1 MARAP
6 TPKKPSAK
14 VTSKTVP
21 IEQAMTL
28 TAQLAAP
35 ALGSARSILSGH
47 PADGLTPDRLAVLLR
62 GAEDA
67 DAEAYLEL
75 AEQMEERDLHYLSV
89 LGTRKRQV
97 SQLPITVEAASDAAE
112 HQAHADLVREFLARD
127 TLESE
132 LFDILD
138 AIGKGFSVTEIIWET
153 AGGRWLPKRL
163 AWRDPRWFEFDRID
177 GETIRL
183 KGQPGVSGGPQIP
196 GAAGGAQGL
205 GGGMTRTP
213 IGSFQFKFIQ
223 HVHAAKSGLA
233 IRGGFAR
240 AVAWCY
246 LFKNYG
252 LKDWVSFCEIYG
264 LPFRIGKYE
273 PGASEDDIRKLMMAV
288 SNIGSDAAAV
298 MPKSMEVDFVDGKS
312 TGAADL
318 YEKLCDYLDR
328 QISKAVLGQTA
339 TTDADTGGLGS
350 GKEHGDVRADIER
363 ADAKL
368 LAATLQRDL
377 VVPIVQLNFGEQA
390 VYPRIRIGREESHD
404 TSAMATALQSL
415 VPLGLK
421 VGMSTVRDR
430 LGFPDP
436 EPDEELLA
444 PRQPAPPPPAAVG
457 QQGQPENAPPGALD
471 ASGRPVVPANPGIA
485 PSGLLRASYFEPARR
500 LHSSRRTP
508 ELIAAAIAQTL
519 ANEADE
525 IDAAAAAIA
534 SEQGRAILAPLIEP
548 MLAALARGE
557 SFEDARE
564 LLDQAAASMDE
575 RELAAALEQACLVAR
590 AAGNSGL

>member
-6 TPKKPSAK
+6 KPPKPKQLP
-14 VTSKTVP
+14 P
-21 IEQAMTL
+21 EQEMTL
-28 TAQLAAP
+28 VAQVAAP
-35 ALGSARSILSGH
+35 ALGSARSILTGH

-62 GAEDA
+62 SAEDG
-67 DAEAYLEL
+67 DPESYLEL

-112 HQAHADLVREFLARD
+112 HQAHAELIREFLARD

-163 AWRDPRWFEFDRID
+163 AWRDPRWFEFSPVD
-177 GETIRL
+177 GETIQL
-183 KGQPGVSGGPQIP
+183 KGQPS
-196 GAAGGAQGL
+196 GGAQGL

-213 IGSFQFKFIQ
+213 VSGFQFKFIQ

-288 SNIGSDAAAV
+288 SNVGTDAAAV
-298 MPKSMEVDFVDGKS
+298 MPKSMEIDFVDGKS

-318 YEKLCDYLDR
+318 YEKLCNYLDR

-377 VVPIVQLNFGEQA
+377 VVPIVQLNFGAQA
-390 VYPRIRIGREESHD
+390 LYPRIKIGREESHD
-404 TSAMATALQSL
+404 TQAMSSALAQL

-436 EPDEELLA
+436 EPGEEVLGQAADKTRGTGLPGTGAPASGPVLA
-444 PRQPAPPPPAAVG
+444 PK
-457 QQGQPENAPPGALD
+457 
-471 ASGRPVVPANPGIA
+471 PGIA
-485 PSGLLRASYFEPARR
+485 PSGLLSASYFDFAGRDRVPN
-500 LHSSRRTP
+500 L
-508 ELIAAAIAQTL
+508 LAAAMAGKL
-519 ANEADE
+519 AGEADE
-525 IDAAAAAIA
+525 IERAAAAIA

-564 LLDQAAASMDE
+564 ILNRVAASMDE
-575 RELAAALEQACLVAR
+575 RELEAALEQACLVAR

>member
-6 TPKKPSAK
+6 TPKPKKPSPK

-28 TAQLAAP
+28 TAQVAAP
-35 ALGSARSILSGH
+35 ALGSARSILTGH
-47 PADGLTPDRLAVLLR
+47 PADNLTPDRLAVLLR
-62 GAEDA
+62 GAEDG
-67 DAEAYLEL
+67 DPESYLEL

-112 HQAHADLVREFLARD
+112 HQAHAELIREFLARD

-138 AIGKGFSVTEIIWET
+138 AIGKGFSVTEILWET

-177 GETIRL
+177 GETIKL
-183 KGQPGVSGGPQIP
+183 KGAPTA
-196 GAAGGAQGL
+196 GAGT

-223 HVHAAKSGLA
+223 HIHSAKSGLA

-264 LPFRIGKYE
+264 LPFRIGKYA
-273 PGASEDDIRKLMMAV
+273 PGASEDDIRKLMQAV
-288 SNIGSDAAAV
+288 ANIGSDAAAV
-298 MPKSMEVDFVDGKS
+298 MPQSMMVEFVDGKS
-312 TGAADL
+312 TGSADL
-318 YEKLCDYLDR
+318 YEKLCNYLDR

-377 VVPIVQLNFGEQA
+377 VVPIIQLNFGEQA
-390 VYPRIRIGREESHD
+390 LYPRIRIGREESHD
-404 TSAMATALQSL
+404 TEAMSSALQKL

-436 EPDEELLA
+436 EPDEEVLGQAAKPSPDTAA
-444 PRQPAPPPPAAVG
+444 PGIRG
-457 QQGQPENAPPGALD
+457 NGNTAPPGAID
-471 ASGRPVVPANPGIA
+471 SSGRPVMPANPGKA
-485 PSGLLRASYFEPARR
+485 PAGLLRPPDFEVRGASGSAKRAAEV
-500 LHSSRRTP
+500 L
-508 ELIAAAIAQTL
+508 AAAVAHKL
-519 ANEADE
+519 AGEADE

>member
-1 MARAP
+1 
-6 TPKKPSAK
+6 
-14 VTSKTVP
+14 
-21 IEQAMTL
+21 
-28 TAQLAAP
+28 
-35 ALGSARSILSGH
+35 
-47 PADGLTPDRLAVLLR
+47 
-62 GAEDA
+62 
-67 DAEAYLEL
+67 
-75 AEQMEERDLHYLSV
+75 
-89 LGTRKRQV
+89 
-97 SQLPITVEAASDAAE
+97 
-112 HQAHADLVREFLARD
+112 
-127 TLESE
+127 
-132 LFDILD
+132 
-138 AIGKGFSVTEIIWET
+138 
-153 AGGRWLPKRL
+153 
-163 AWRDPRWFEFDRID
+163 
-177 GETIRL
+177 
-183 KGQPGVSGGPQIP
+183 
-196 GAAGGAQGL
+196 
-205 GGGMTRTP
+205 MTRTP
-213 IGSFQFKFIQ
+213 VSSFQFKFIQ

-273 PGASEDDIRKLMMAV
+273 PGAGEDDIRKLMQAV
-288 SNIGSDAAAV
+288 SNIGTDAAAV

-339 TTDADTGGLGS
+339 TTDADIGGLGS

-363 ADAKL
+363 ADARL

-377 VVPIVQLNFGEQA
+377 VVPIVLLNFGEQLL
-390 VYPRIRIGREESHD
+390 YPRIRIGREESHD
-404 TSAMATALQSL
+404 TQAMATALGAL

-436 EPDEELLA
+436 EPGEEVLGQA
-444 PRQPAPPPPAAVG
+444 PKPAAPG
-457 QQGQPENAPPGALD
+457 IGGNGNSAPPGATD
-471 ASGRPVVPANPGIA
+471 PPGRPMMPAEPGIA
-485 PSGLLRASYFEPARR
+485 PGGLLRASYFNRGRVAEV
-500 LHSSRRTP
+500 
-508 ELIAAAIAQTL
+508 IAAAVARKL
-519 ANEADE
+519 ASDADE
-525 IDAAAAAIA
+525 IDLAAAAIA

-575 RELAAALEQACLVAR
+575 RELEAALEQACLVAR

>member
-1 MARAP
+1 MALSPKAANSRRGTP
-6 TPKKPSAK
+6 EPKKPAAQAK
-14 VTSKTVP
+14 PKQLAP
-21 IEQAMTL
+21 EQEMTL
-28 TAQLAAP
+28 TAQVAAP
-35 ALGSARSILSGH
+35 ALGSARSILTGH
-47 PADGLTPDRLAVLLR
+47 PADNLTPDRLAVLLR
-62 GAEDA
+62 GAEDG
-67 DAEAYLEL
+67 DPESYLEL

-112 HQAHADLVREFLARD
+112 HQAHAELIREFLARD

-138 AIGKGFSVTEIIWET
+138 AIGKGFSVVEIIWET

-177 GETIRL
+177 GETIQL
-183 KGQPGVSGGPQIP
+183 KGQPSGG
-196 GAAGGAQGL
+196 GQGL

-213 IGSFQFKFIQ
+213 LASFQFKFIQ

-264 LPFRIGKYE
+264 LPFRIGKYA
-273 PGASEDDIRKLMMAV
+273 PGASEDDIRKLMQAV
-288 SNIGSDAAAV
+288 ANIGSDAAAV
-298 MPKSMEVDFVDGKS
+298 MPQSMEVEFVDGKS
-312 TGAADL
+312 TGSADL
-318 YEKLCDYLDR
+318 YEKLCNYLDR

-377 VVPIVQLNFGEQA
+377 VVPIIQLNFGEQA
-390 VYPRIRIGREESHD
+390 LYPRIRIGREESHD
-404 TSAMATALQSL
+404 TEAMSSALQKL

-436 EPDEELLA
+436 EPDEEVLGQA
-444 PRQPAPPPPAAVG
+444 PKI
-457 QQGQPENAPPGALD
+457 APPGALD
-471 ASGRPVVPANPGIA
+471 ASGRPVMPANPGKA
-485 PSGLLRASYFEPARR
+485 PDGLLSASYFDAARPR
-500 LHSSRRTP
+500 HATGRTA
-508 ELIAAAIAQTL
+508 ELLAAAVARKL
-519 ANEADE
+519 ASEADE

>member
-6 TPKKPSAK
+6 TPKPKKPAPKAK
-14 VTSKTVP
+14 PKELPV
-21 IEQAMTL
+21 EQAMTL
-28 TAQLAAP
+28 TAQVAAP
-35 ALGSARSILSGH
+35 ALGSARSILTGH

-62 GAEDA
+62 AAEDG
-67 DAEAYLEL
+67 DPESYLEL

-112 HQAHADLVREFLARD
+112 HQAHAELIREFLARD

-138 AIGKGFSVTEIIWET
+138 AIGKGFSVTEIMWDLS
-153 AGGRWLPKRL
+153 GGRWLPKRL

-177 GETIRL
+177 GETIKL
-183 KGQPGVSGGPQIP
+183 KGQPS
-196 GAAGGAQGL
+196 GGAQGL

-213 IGSFQFKFIQ
+213 VSSFQFKFIQ

-298 MPKSMEVDFVDGKS
+298 MPKSMEVEFVDGKS

-318 YEKLCDYLDR
+318 YEKLCNYLDR

-377 VVPIVQLNFGEQA
+377 VVPIITLNFGAQA
-390 VYPRIRIGREESHD
+390 LYPRIKIGREESHD
-404 TSAMATALQSL
+404 TQAMSSALAQL

-436 EPDEELLA
+436 EPNEEVLGQA
-444 PRQPAPPPPAAVG
+444 PKI
-457 QQGQPENAPPGALD
+457 APPGATD
-471 ASGRPVVPANPGIA
+471 PSGRPVMPAEPGKA
-485 PSGLLRASYFEPARR
+485 PGGLLSASYFDRGRVAEV
-500 LHSSRRTP
+500 L
-508 ELIAAAIAQTL
+508 AAAVARKL
-519 ANEADE
+519 ASEADE
-525 IDAAAAAIA
+525 IELAAAAIA

-548 MLAALARGE
+548 MLAALAQGE

-564 LLDQAAASMDE
+564 ILNRVAASMDE
-575 RELAAALEQACLVAR
+575 RELEAALEQACLVAR

>member
-6 TPKKPSAK
+6 TPKPKKPSAK
-14 VTSKTVP
+14 VTSKTMP

-28 TAQLAAP
+28 TAQVAAP

-62 GAEDA
+62 AAEDG
-67 DAEAYLEL
+67 DAESYLEL

-97 SQLPITVEAASDAAE
+97 AQLPITVEAASDAPD
-112 HQAHADLVREFLARD
+112 HQAHAELIREFLSRD

-153 AGGRWLPKRL
+153 AVVPWLPKRL
-163 AWRDPRWFEFDRID
+163 VWRDPRWFEFDRID

-183 KGQPGVSGGPQIP
+183 KGQPS
-196 GAAGGAQGL
+196 GGAQGMA

-213 IGSFQFKFIQ
+213 VASFQFKFIQ

-252 LKDWVSFCEIYG
+252 LKDWVAFCEIYG

-273 PGASEDDIRKLMMAV
+273 PGASEDDIRKLMQAV
-288 SNIGSDAAAV
+288 AGVGTDAAAV
-298 MPKSMEVDFVDGKS
+298 MPKSMEVNFVDGKS

-377 VVPIVQLNFGEQA
+377 VVPIIQLNFGEQA
-390 VYPRIRIGREESHD
+390 LYPRIKIGREESHD
-404 TSAMATALQSL
+404 TAAMSAALAQL
-415 VPLGLK
+415 VPHGLK

-436 EPDEELLA
+436 EPGEEVLTPKPLEA
-444 PRQPAPPPPAAVG
+444 PQGPP
-457 QQGQPENAPPGALD
+457 D
-471 ASGRPVVPANPGIA
+471 ASGRPVMPAKPGIA
-485 PSGLLRASYFEPARR
+485 PAGLLRASYFDPAGNGRVQNR
-500 LHSSRRTP
+500 SPEWSGHVKGRTA
-508 ELIAAAIAQTL
+508 ELLAAAIASQL
-519 ANEADE
+519 AAEADE
-525 IDAAAAAIA
+525 IEAAAAAIA
-534 SEQGRAILAPLIEP
+534 HEQGRAILAPLIEP

-557 SFEDARE
+557 SFEDARAI
-564 LLDQAAASMDE
+564 LDEVAASMDE
-575 RELAAALEQACLVAR
+575 REMEAALEQACLVAR

>member
-6 TPKKPSAK
+6 APKKPAPKAK
-14 VTSKTVP
+14 P
-21 IEQAMTL
+21 AAIPPEQAMAL
-28 TAQLAAP
+28 TAQVAAP

-62 GAEDA
+62 AAEDG
-67 DAEAYLEL
+67 DPESYLEL

-112 HQAHADLVREFLARD
+112 HQAHAELIREFLARD

-132 LFDILD
+132 MFDILD

-153 AGGRWLPKRL
+153 AGGRWLPRRL
-163 AWRDPRWFEFDRID
+163 AWRDPRWFEFDRQD
-177 GETIRL
+177 GETIKL
-183 KGQPGVSGGPQIP
+183 KGPAS
-196 GAAGGAQGL
+196 GGAQGV

-213 IGSFQFKFIQ
+213 VSSFQFKFIQ

-273 PGASEDDIRKLMMAV
+273 PGAGEDDIRKLMQAV
-288 SNIGSDAAAV
+288 SNIGTDAAAV

-339 TTDADTGGLGS
+339 TTDADIGGLGS

-363 ADAKL
+363 ADARL

-377 VVPIVQLNFGEQA
+377 VVPIVLLNFGEQLL
-390 VYPRIRIGREESHD
+390 YPRIRIGREESHD
-404 TSAMATALQSL
+404 TQAMATALGAL

-436 EPDEELLA
+436 EPGEEVLGQA
-444 PRQPAPPPPAAVG
+444 PKPAAPG
-457 QQGQPENAPPGALD
+457 IGGNGNSAPPGATD
-471 ASGRPVVPANPGIA
+471 PPGRPMMPAEPGIA
-485 PSGLLRASYFEPARR
+485 PGGLLRASYFNRGRVAEV
-500 LHSSRRTP
+500 
-508 ELIAAAIAQTL
+508 IAAAVARKL
-519 ANEADE
+519 ASDADE
-525 IDAAAAAIA
+525 IDLAAAAIA

-575 RELAAALEQACLVAR
+575 RELEAALEQACLVAR

>member
-1 MARAP
+1 MAQSPQAANSRHGTP
-6 TPKKPSAK
+6 EPKKPAPKAK
-14 VTSKTVP
+14 P
-21 IEQAMTL
+21 RQLAPEQEMTL
-28 TAQLAAP
+28 TAQVTAP
-35 ALGSARSILSGH
+35 ALGSARSILTGH
-47 PADGLTPDRLAVLLR
+47 PADNLSPDRLAVLLR
-62 GAEDA
+62 GAEDG
-67 DAEAYLEL
+67 DPESYLEL

-97 SQLPITVEAASDAAE
+97 SQLPITVEAASDDAGS
-112 HQAHADLVREFLARD
+112 QAHAELIREFLARD

-138 AIGKGFSVTEIIWET
+138 AIGKGFSVTEILWET
-153 AGGRWLPKRL
+153 SGGRWLPKRL

-177 GETIRL
+177 GETIKL
-183 KGQPGVSGGPQIP
+183 KGAP
-196 GAAGGAQGL
+196 AAGAGA

-223 HVHAAKSGLA
+223 HIHTAKSGLA

-273 PGASEDDIRKLMMAV
+273 PGASEDDIRKLMQAV
-288 SNIGSDAAAV
+288 ANIGSDAAAV
-298 MPKSMEVDFVDGKS
+298 MPQSMMVEFVDGKS
-312 TGAADL
+312 TGSADL
-318 YEKLCDYLDR
+318 YEKLCNYLDR

-377 VVPIVQLNFGEQA
+377 VVPIIQLNFGEQA
-390 VYPRIRIGREESHD
+390 LYPRIRIGREESHD
-404 TSAMATALQSL
+404 TEAMSSALQKL

-436 EPDEELLA
+436 EPDEEVL
-444 PRQPAPPPPAAVG
+444 G
-457 QQGQPENAPPGALD
+457 QARATDPNTAPPGAID
-471 ASGRPVVPANPGIA
+471 SSGRPVMPANPGKA
-485 PSGLLRASYFEPARR
+485 PAGLLRAPYFEVRGASGSAKRAAEV
-500 LHSSRRTP
+500 L
-508 ELIAAAIAQTL
+508 AAAVAHKL
-519 ANEADE
+519 AGEADE

-557 SFEDARE
+557 SFEDARL

-575 RELAAALEQACLVAR
+575 RELAAALEHACLVAR